1 MSIKRGFME
10 NLYQEIDEFLYLN
23 QYMMMKDKEQ
33 NKEKCKNY
41 INILSNE
48 SLSERYFRLN
58 ILYLSL
64 LYESEFDDQLTV
76 CRLINVNINDKQMN
90 AFFDFSL
97 ANIYRNRFFNNEA
110 LQLYQEAY
118 AQYKLLNNEEM
129 MAKVNLNL
137 AILYCRTDKY
147 IDAYKLMID
156 LIDHPAYKNDK
167 NFNMS
172 LYSWLTVVENQ
183 FNNYDKSVEYCINA
197 ANLAFQLKNMSAY
210 AVSQNSL
217 GLCYYYMG
225 KFDLALESFLPA
237 QKIALEYAN
246 YDLLADVLHNIGL
259 VYSRMSDTENAL
271 LFYLQS
277 LEYRKKTSNY
287 QNLAITLSNIG
298 SNYVE
303 LKNFSKAKDYL
314 EQSLNIREKYDLK
327 SQLIISYFDLANLY
341 LNTNELQIAEKYINK
356 ALDSKDLFNHDQMK
370 VAYDLLEHIAL
381 KNEDYE
387 QALSFA
393 KKKNNELKKLIN
405 YESNQKAI
413 TIKNKF
419 DIEIINKEAQEMI
432 ATEKKKMALDLA
444 HKTKD
449 KIQNPLNKIKH
460 EMKTIKKQI
469 DDKEAQEKLSIYLK
483 KIDLAIDRI
492 DEILQMFENN
502 NNISFKDYMDIREM
516 VEFNK

>member
-1 MSIKRGFME
+1 
-10 NLYQEIDEFLYLN
+10 
-23 QYMMMKDKEQ
+23 MKDKEK
-33 NKEKCKNY
+33 NKEKCEEFIFKLKN
-41 INILSNE
+41 E
-48 SLSERYFRLN
+48 ALSERYFRLN

-64 LYESEFDDQLTV
+64 LFDNEFDQQLKA
-76 CRLINVNINDKQMN
+76 CNMINTSLNDPIMN

-97 ANIYRNRFFNNEA
+97 ANIYRNRFFNNES
-110 LQLYQEAY
+110 LLLYQKAFQE
-118 AQYKLLNNEEM
+118 YKDLDCEEM

-137 AILYCRTDKY
+137 AILFCRTDKY
-147 IDAYKLMID
+147 IEAYKLMID

-172 LYSWLTVVENQ
+172 LYSWLTVIENQ

-197 ANLAFQLKNMSAY
+197 ANLALQLKNMSAY

-298 SNYVE
+298 TNYVE
-303 LKNFSKAKDYL
+303 LKNYPKAKEFL
-314 EQSLNIREKYDLK
+314 EESLEIRQKYHLK
-327 SQLIISYFDLANLY
+327 SHLIISYFDLANLY
-341 LNTNELQIAEKYINK
+341 LNTNELKLAENFIEK
-356 ALDSKDLFNHDQMK
+356 AFESKDLFNHEQMK
-370 VAYDLLEHIAL
+370 VAYNLLEHIAL
-381 KNEDYE
+381 KYE
-387 QALSFA
+387 NFEKALYFA
-393 KKKNNELKKLIN
+393 KKKNIELKKMIN

-444 HKTKD
+444 HKTKE

-460 EMKTIKKQI
+460 EMKLIKKVLNQKE
-469 DDKEAQEKLSIYLK
+469 DKEKLTIYIN
-483 KIDLAIDRI
+483 KIDHAIERM

-502 NNISFKDYMDIREM
+502 NNISFKDYLDIREM